1 MVVSGSHKRW
11 GILRVCLLEQTVEL
25 MECSVKLT
33 ESTSARDL
41 LSYWIGMVHE
51 DQNECGYLV
60 LGDKVLA
67 LAEMIVFGQSM
78 SEEEI
83 GIFANDVVDPPYGR
97 TRGWIPDGSSY
108 CSPIQASY
116 KDVPK
121 SNLKPLL
128 PKFPWF
134 VSINNLMTKR
144 QMAPGDEWTAHDPIY
159 GRMQSHTIQSGWI
172 CLYLCGTSSDVWF
185 MQRDIINFVIMCL
198 CFLSCHGVVRE
209 FPKSQLPFCQTIVP
223 GPAWW
228 GTSLPEGVIGM
239 TLNQSV
245 EGSEADNPTNVS

>member
-67 LAEMIVFGQSM
+67 LAEMIGFGQSM

-83 GIFANDVVDPPYGR
+83 GIFANDVVDPPYGAYSR
-97 TRGWIPDGSSY
+97 LDSRWIFVLLSNTSVIQGCSEIQSQAPSS
-108 CSPIQASY
+108 
-116 KDVPK
+116 KV
-121 SNLKPLL
+121 
-128 PKFPWF
+128 
-134 VSINNLMTKR
+134 LMVR
-144 QMAPGDEWTAHDPIY
+144 IHQ
-159 GRMQSHTIQSGWI
+159 QSH
-172 CLYLCGTSSDVWF
+172 D
-185 MQRDIINFVIMCL
+185 
-198 CFLSCHGVVRE
+198 
-209 FPKSQLPFCQTIVP
+209 
-223 GPAWW
+223 
-228 GTSLPEGVIGM
+228 
-239 TLNQSV
+239 
-245 EGSEADNPTNVS
+245 